1 MTPPR
6 PAQMTETEYRAYP
19 ALSSSNLSAFY
30 NKGIYSPDHA
40 LMKIE
45 FKSYFEYGH
54 QLETM
59 LRDAVKGTYTF
70 HERFY
75 LSQVDGKMPDEMIG
89 WIDNQEDLS
98 SKYVHNKDGSLSGT
112 HKVKHAFLDEAIH
125 NPGKIP
131 VSKSDGELLKRH
143 TENMLKMEYLGAKV
157 GDILSRAEWQVPIIF
172 TDYDGLEKKALVDFM
187 VDLGGEYLLGDI
199 KTAASFQKFTHM
211 VRDRYFIQD
220 LLYTNSINVARGMCN
235 GMVFFVASKEA
246 PFLCQP
252 FTIDYGGTDFKAA
265 ALEEFYSLCA
275 AYKQWSDNG
284 RYPRGYLPLDIIK
297 RYPKI

>member
-1 MTPPR
+1 MT
-6 PAQMTETEYRAYP
+6 PAQMTEEQYRAYP

-30 NKGIYSPDHA
+30 NKGTYSPDHA
-40 LMKIE
+40 LMTVE

-59 LRDAVKGTYTF
+59 IRDAVKGTDTF
-70 HERFY
+70 HDRFY
-75 LSQVDGKMPDEMIG
+75 ITELEGKMPDEMIG
-89 WIDNQEDLS
+89 WIDNKEDLAE
-98 SKYVHNKDGSLSGT
+98 KYVYTQKGDLSGT
-112 HKVKHAFLDEAIH
+112 YKTRHAFLDEAMK

-157 GDILSRAEWQVPIIF
+157 GDILAKAEWQVPIIF
-172 TDYDGLEKKALVDFM
+172 KDYDDLEKKALVDCL
-187 VDLGGEYLLGDI
+187 VDLGGEFLLADI
-199 KTAASFQKFTHM
+199 KTAASFQKFGFM
-211 VRDRYFIQD
+211 IRDRYFLQD
-220 LLYTNSINVARGMCN
+220 LLYTNAVNVTMGMCN

-265 ALEEFYSLCA
+265 ALEEFYDLCR
-275 AYKQWSDNG
+275 AYKEWSDNG
-284 RYPRGYLPLDIIK
+284 RHPRVYLPLTIIK
-297 RYPKI
+297 RYPKIGG